1 MPRHEP
7 QHLPQAIAD
16 LNAAFAVLCK
26 GDAFIFFWRIMM
38 VQWKP
43 NTCAPFIQCVSFL
56 QQISAP
62 AKAMIPIIINTEM

>member
-26 GDAFIFFWRIMM
+26 GDAFIFLANYDGS
-38 VQWKP
+38 VE
-43 NTCAPFIQCVSFL
+43 T
-56 QQISAP
+56 
-62 AKAMIPIIINTEM
+62 